1 MATINR
7 RSFLATALA
16 ATAAAAAAA
25 RPAAAIDPI
34 RRRGRAKFKLSLAAY
49 SFRSYL
55 TGKRPR
61 WTLDDFLDFCADQ
74 QLDGTE
80 PTSYYFPR
88 PVTDEYLNH
97 LKAKAFLLGL
107 DISGTAVRNNFCL
120 PPGPARQ
127 RELAHVKRWVDYAA
141 KLGAPV
147 IRIFSGGVPKGR
159 TLEEARRWCVETIE
173 EACQY
178 AGSKGVFLALENH
191 GGISTTAEDLLAVV
205 RRVRSPW
212 FGVNLD
218 TGNFRSRD
226 PYRDI
231 ELVAPYAI
239 NVQVKVEIRPAGS
252 ARQPADL
259 KRIVRLLEQ
268 AGYRGYLVLEYE
280 AAEDPLTAVPR
291 YLEQLRSLI

>member
-1 MATINR
+1 MRVLTR
-7 RSFLATALA
+7 RSFLSSVAG
-16 ATAAAAAAA
+16 AAAGAVAV

-34 RRRGRAKFKLSLAAY
+34 RRTGRAKFKLSLAAY

-55 TGKRPR
+55 TGKNPR
-61 WTLDDFLDFCADQ
+61 WTLDDFLDFCAAQ
-74 QLDGTE
+74 QLEGTE
-80 PTSYYFPR
+80 PTSYYFPKEI
-88 PVTDEYLNH
+88 TDEYLNH
-97 LKAKAFLLGL
+97 LKRKAFLLGL

-120 PPGPARQ
+120 PPGPARE

-147 IRIFSGGVPKGR
+147 IRIFSGGVPRGH
-159 TLEEARRWCVETIE
+159 TLEEARAWCVETIE
-173 EACQY
+173 EACEY
-178 AGSKGVFLALENH
+178 AGSRGVFLALENH
-191 GGISTTAEDLLAVV
+191 GGISTTAEDILAIV

-231 ELVAPYAI
+231 EAVAPYAI
-239 NVQVKVEIRPAGS
+239 NVQVKVEIRPLGS

-259 KRIVRLLEQ
+259 KRIVRILERS
-268 AGYRGYLVLEYE
+268 GYRGYLVLEYE
-280 AAEDPLTAVPR
+280 AAEDPATAVPR
-291 YLEQLRSLI
+291 YLAELRALV